1 MTSLLLI
8 EDEPDLRESLATSLR
23 FEGFAVHAAAGGV
36 DGLELACRH
45 RPDLIICDIQ
55 MPGRDGFEVLA
66 AVRADPVIGS
76 TPFIFL
82 TARGEKVDMRRGMTS
97 GADDYL
103 IKPVLL
109 DDLLAAIR
117 GRLERFART
126 APLRRPDFSDPRPL
140 QELGLSPKEAETL
153 LWIAQGKSNAEAA
166 VILGVTEGTVKKH
179 IEHIFAKL
187 DVEKRG
193 AASLIAIEKL
203 SR

>member
-1 MTSLLLI
+1 MTTLLLV
-8 EDEPDLRESLATSLR
+8 EDERDLRESLAISLR
-23 FEGFAVHAAAGGV
+23 FEGFEIYAAADGAE
-36 DGLELACRH
+36 GLELARRN

-55 MPGRDGFEVLA
+55 MPGPDGFEVLA
-66 AVRADPVIGS
+66 SVRADPVIGS

-82 TARGEKVDMRRGMTS
+82 TARGEKIDMRRGMVG

-103 IKPVLL
+103 VKPVLL

-117 GRLERFART
+117 GRLERFAR
-126 APLRRPDFSDPRPL
+126 AMPPRRPDFSSHRPL
-140 QELGLSPKEAETL
+140 LDLGLSPKEAETL
-153 LWIAQGKSNAEAA
+153 LWIAQGKGNGEVA
-166 VILGVTEGTVKKH
+166 VILGVTEGTIKKH
-179 IEHIFAKL
+179 LEHIFAKL